1 MEFETFNRLE
11 KEIDNLLNVLIELK
25 GENKQIKEKYLELIE
40 KQNENKKLIESLKK
54 ENLNLS
60 SVENNVNSEK
70 EAKIKKGLQKLLIKL
85 DKLPLI

>member
-40 KQNENKKLIESLKK
+40 
-54 ENLNLS
+54 
-60 SVENNVNSEK
+60 
-70 EAKIKKGLQKLLIKL
+70 
-85 DKLPLI
+85 

>member
-1 MEFETFNRLE
+1 MESETFNRLE

-25 GENKQIKEKYLELIE
+25 EENKQIKEKCLELIE

-60 SVENNVNSEK
+60 SAESNINPEK
-70 EAKIKKGLQKLLIKL
+70 EAKIKEGLQKLLIKL
-85 DKLPLI
+85 DNLPLI